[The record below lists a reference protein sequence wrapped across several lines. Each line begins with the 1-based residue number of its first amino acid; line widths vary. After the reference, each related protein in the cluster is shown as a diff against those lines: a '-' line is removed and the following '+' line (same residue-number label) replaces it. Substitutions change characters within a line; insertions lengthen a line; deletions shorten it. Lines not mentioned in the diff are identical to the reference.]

1 MSDFMNYQFQDP
13 MQAFLRMSQIGS
25 GIAQQRAAGMTA
37 QFQAQEAEAKLAMA
51 RAKAEADAAR
61 QAEIDK
67 LMEKLRQPGVTS
79 QDYLKLSMLLPKEQA
94 DGMRESY
101 KLLREDEQA
110 AALNESAQIFSAF
123 KSERPDLAAQMLRR
137 QAEAERSA
145 GNEQGAVLAE
155 EWAKMIE
162 SGEDGAQAVET
173 LFGFQIA
180 LMPGGDKAIESAIK
194 FEEERRAAREFPIL
208 LEQKQA
214 ELSKAKSEA
223 DKQAIEA
230 KYAERI
236 KEAELAKYA
245 VDLELTSAQAKQAL
259 ANADK
264 LSADTQKLLLEN
276 KAAEARGDKLPPEKV
291 YELTDKLRA
300 EYVKRT
306 GMFTELQG
314 TYETIKASAADG
326 SGAGDVALVT
336 GFMKMLDPGSVV
348 RETEFANAQD
358 TSGLLGRLKAVSEK
372 LKDGQF
378 LTPEQRKNFAGL
390 AAKYMEAAGK
400 HEKVIRDDMMV
411 VVQDRGLNPD
421 HVFGKSRSD
430 PGFGTVA
437 APGSGAV
444 AKPQVTK
451 EVNF

>member
-13 MQAFLRMSQIGS
+13 MQTFLRMSQFGS

-61 QAEIDK
+61 QAQVDAA
-67 LMEKLRQPGVTS
+67 MERLGQPGVTAA
-79 QDYLKLSMLLPKEQA
+79 DYLRVAMLLPKEQA
-94 DGMRESY
+94 DAMREAA
-101 KLLREDEQA
+101 KALREDERA
-110 AALNESAQIFSAF
+110 AALQETGAIFSAF
-123 KSERPDLAAQMLRR
+123 QAKRPDLAAQLLRR
-137 QAEAERSA
+137 QADAERA
-145 GNEQGAVLAE
+145 ANNELGASMAE
-155 EWAKMIE
+155 EWIKTINEGDPEKIE
-162 SGEDGAQAVET
+162 ALQHMFGTQLTFLTGGTQA
-173 LFGFQIA
+173 I
-180 LMPGGDKAIESAIK
+180 DAIVK
-194 FEEERRAAREFPIL
+194 LGEERRAAREFPIL
-208 LEQKQA
+208 LEQKQS

-245 VDLELTSAQAKQAL
+245 GDLELTSAQAKQAL

-276 KAAEARGDKLPPEKV
+276 KAAEARGDGLAPEKV
-291 YELTDKLRA
+291 FQIEKQLRD

-306 GMFTELQG
+306 GQFTELRG
-314 TYETIKASAADG
+314 TYDTIRASAADG

-348 RETEFANAQD
+348 RETEFANARD
-358 TSGLLGRLKAVSEK
+358 TAGLFGLLQATAKK

-378 LTPEQRKNFAGL
+378 LTPEQRSSFANL
-390 AAKYMEAAGK
+390 AAKYMEASSK
-400 HEKVIRDDMMV
+400 YEKEI
-411 VVQDRGLNPD
+411 
-421 HVFGKSRSD
+421 RSD
-430 PGFGTVA
+430 MTGVVKSWGLSEDNIFGASRA
-437 APGSGAV
+437 APGFGAV

-451 EVNF
+451 EVDF

>member
-1 MSDFMNYQFQDP
+1 MSDILNYQFQDP
-13 MQAFLRMSQIGS
+13 MQTFLRLSQIGS

-94 DGMRESY
+94 DAMRESA

-123 KSERPDLAAQMLRR
+123 KSGRPDLAAQMIRR

-180 LMPGGDKAIESAIK
+180 QMPGGDKAIEAAIK

-245 VDLELTSAQAKQAL
+245 GDLELTSAQAKQAL

-276 KAAEARGDKLPPEKV
+276 KAAEARGDGLAPEKV
-291 YELTDKLRA
+291 FQMEKQLRD

-306 GMFTELQG
+306 GQFTELRG
-314 TYETIKASAADG
+314 TYDTIRASAADG

-348 RETEFANAQD
+348 RETEFANARD
-358 TSGLLGRLKAVSEK
+358 TAGLFGLLQATAKK

-378 LTPEQRKNFAGL
+378 LTPEQRASFANL
-390 AAKYMEAAGK
+390 AAKYMEASSK
-400 HEKVIRDDMMV
+400 YEKEI
-411 VVQDRGLNPD
+411 
-421 HVFGKSRSD
+421 RSD
-430 PGFGTVA
+430 MTGVVKSWGLSEDNIFGASRA
-437 APGSGAV
+437 APGFGAV

-451 EVNF
+451 EVEF